1 MHERRIPEWLRHA
14 PAPSVRGFAMLAAAE
29 AVARGILI
37 SVFPLRMYQ
46 ALQDAALVSQVYFL
60 IGIASLL
67 TGLLVPFLARFLPRR
82 WVYMSG
88 ASCFIAGSLL
98 ATDGSVATTVAGL
111 MLTSMATVTTFVCFN
126 AYVLDYIAKI
136 ELGRCETSRMF
147 YSAAG
152 WTAGPVLGVTLLRWW
167 EPAPF
172 LVAATASLTMLL
184 MFLAMRLGNGKLIT
198 KSRRAPTN
206 PLGFLPRFFAQPR
219 LVAGWL
225 FAVIRSCGWWV
236 YVVYLPI
243 FAIQSGLGEQLG
255 GIALSVSNAALFVT
269 PFMLRFMQRYSI
281 RHAVRTGFLMAGVM
295 FGSAAVLSGLPW
307 LTVLCLMTGS
317 FFLILLDVSAGLPF
331 PACRQTLRTD
341 RNVRRLFQLP
351 GCIGH
356 PHPRRGMA
364 CPACGTLSG
373 NLWRGRRRTFGS
385 MVLVGNSVRS
395 AGQDGNPPCPSA
407 GTATAIQPDRQC
419 FRPPRLDLTN
429 GDFGS
434 IRHRMTF
441 VRCIQ
446 CFQNIAAQGHAIR
459 LEEMRQLISGCRTKD
474 RRRHK
479 GSLCRPCKRH
489 QRHIKPG
496 LLRDLGI
503 SIDGLEGSVRPT
515 PPEIAIER
523 HARAIRHCAI
533 LVFPG

>member
-82 WVYMSG
+82 WVYVSG
-88 ASCFIAGSLL
+88 ACCFIAGSLL
-98 ATDGSVATTVAGL
+98 AIDGSAMATIIGL
-111 MLTSMATVTTFVCFN
+111 TLTSAATVTTFVCFN

-152 WTAGPVLGVTLLRWW
+152 WTVGPVLGVVLLKWW

-172 LVAATASLTMLL
+172 LVAAVASSTMLL
-184 MFLAMRLGNGKLIT
+184 MFLAMRMGNGKLIT

-255 GIALSVSNAALFVT
+255 GIALSISNAALFVT
-269 PFMLRFMQRYSI
+269 PFMLRFMQRFSI
-281 RHAVRTGFLMAGVM
+281 RHAVRTGFLMSGLL
-295 FGSAAVLSGLPW
+295 FGAAALLSGLPW
-307 LTVLCLMTGS
+307 LTVLCLMSGS

-331 PACRQTLRTD
+331 LLAVKPSERTEMSAVYSSFRD
-341 RNVRRLFQLP
+341 VSGILTP
-351 GCIGH
+351 GVAWLVLLVAPLAAI
-356 PHPRRGMA
+356 
-364 CPACGTLSG
+364 
-373 NLWRGRRRTFGS
+373 FGAGATA
-385 MVLVGNSVRS
+385 LVGAWALSSKLPTRLGKTGSRPVPLPEP
-395 AGQDGNPPCPSA
+395 AHTDIVPA
-407 GTATAIQPDRQC
+407 GTKEAT
-419 FRPPRLDLTN
+419 
-429 GDFGS
+429 GS
-434 IRHRMTF
+434 
-441 VRCIQ
+441 
-446 CFQNIAAQGHAIR
+446 A
-459 LEEMRQLISGCRTKD
+459 
-474 RRRHK
+474 
-479 GSLCRPCKRH
+479 
-489 QRHIKPG
+489 
-496 LLRDLGI
+496 
-503 SIDGLEGSVRPT
+503 
-515 PPEIAIER
+515 
-523 HARAIRHCAI
+523 
-533 LVFPG
+533 